1 MKHIRTTESAVS
13 FIKHSPYQIRFKTV
27 CRHTCIPFQGIFMS
41 SIFYG
46 NIAFYKIDIA
56 PEKLWQ
62 PGPLKGQDLCPNK
75 SVCWNYL
82 S

>member
-1 MKHIRTTESAVS
+1 
-13 FIKHSPYQIRFKTV
+13 
-27 CRHTCIPFQGIFMS
+27 MS

-62 PGPLKGQDLCPNK
+62 PGPLKGQGLCPNK